1 MALFIASI
9 VAIIALFVATR
20 IGTAVGRR
28 VPALVSYLL
37 VAAAVVAGFYW
48 LFFWRLSINDGV
60 AGGVVIFWV
69 FAKAFGVVCLV
80 AAGALLYGTA
90 TRGNISPD
98 A

>member
-1 MALFIASI
+1 VAIFIALI
-9 VAIIALFVATR
+9 VAIVALHAAAR

-28 VPALVSYLL
+28 VPALVGVSF
-37 VAAAVVAGFYW
+37 AAGAVVAACYW
-48 LFFWRLSINDGV
+48 LFVWRLGIYEGV

-80 AAGALLYGTA
+80 AAGALLHGA
-90 TRGNISPD
+90 FTRGNIRPD